1 MSKSQALG
9 SLFFAIFLYSF
20 PWVTHAQ
27 EPDNR
32 PPTIAYRDLSFTGNR
47 SVKPKT
53 LKALVKA
60 YKSVDGY
67 DLRDTDA
74 DIERLVNFY
83 HSVGFLDVR
92 VAREVVFDDRCRAAK
107 VIFHVLEGPRN
118 PAADV
123 TTPGGAYMVP
133 LPQNANGRQP
143 AVIPVEVEG
152 R

>member
-32 PPTIAYRDLSFTGNR
+32 PPTIGYRDLSFTGNR

-60 YKSVDGY
+60 YKAADGY
-67 DLRDTDA
+67 DLGNTDA

-83 HSVGFLDVR
+83 HSVGFLGAR
-92 VAREVVFDDRCRAAK
+92 VVREVVFDDQGRAAK
-107 VIFHVLEGPRN
+107 VIFHVLEGPRTL
-118 PAADV
+118 AAGV
-123 TTPGGAYMVP
+123 TMPHGAYVVP
-133 LPQNANGRQP
+133 LPQNGDSQQP
-143 AVIPVEVEG
+143 AVIEVTVED

>member
-9 SLFFAIFLYSF
+9 SLFFTIFLYSF

-60 YKSVDGY
+60 YKCGDGY
-67 DLRDTDA
+67 DLRDSDA

-83 HSVGFLDVR
+83 HSVGFLDAR
-92 VAREVVFDDRCRAAK
+92 VAREVVFDDQGRAAK

-123 TTPGGAYMVP
+123 TSPRGAYVVP
-133 LPQNANGRQP
+133 LPLNGSGQPP
-143 AVIPVEVEG
+143 AVIEVTVEE